1 MLFSSSCAKKPV
13 TKVVVP
19 SAPIGNL
26 LNNFLIATIDAYGK
40 NMNHAPLHYRIVYDT
55 NKNVDSIIWSVDP
68 SYVSFYQFSYSGNK
82 CTTRSDTLPG
92 DNYDLI
98 MGLNSNGTIQY
109 IVNYDSSAMT
119 YTGTELIGTHIYES
133 SSYGI
138 TYDWFGGDIDDFDYY
153 YSNYGGPTNYE
164 YKYYYYD
171 VTKTGQVGDA
181 IRIKDFLQYGR
192 PLLLT
197 QHIPTALRSDTG
209 IVEQYFYQY
218 DSQNRITQFI
228 TVSTD
233 NSPNEIDTMIYV
245 YTYY

>member
-1 MLFSSSCAKKPV
+1 MQESCFSSLLQTVILCIFILSKYASMRRSNLTKCFLFGIVMLFSSSCAKKPV

-138 TYDWFGGDIDDFDYY
+138 TYDWFGGDIDDFDVDLPDFVP
-153 YSNYGGPTNYE
+153 PTI
-164 YKYYYYD
+164 
-171 VTKTGQVGDA
+171 TTA
-181 IRIKDFLQYGR
+181 IMADQQIMSINIIIM
-192 PLLLT
+192 T
-197 QHIPTALRSDTG
+197 
-209 IVEQYFYQY
+209 
-218 DSQNRITQFI
+218 
-228 TVSTD
+228 
-233 NSPNEIDTMIYV
+233 
-245 YTYY
+245 